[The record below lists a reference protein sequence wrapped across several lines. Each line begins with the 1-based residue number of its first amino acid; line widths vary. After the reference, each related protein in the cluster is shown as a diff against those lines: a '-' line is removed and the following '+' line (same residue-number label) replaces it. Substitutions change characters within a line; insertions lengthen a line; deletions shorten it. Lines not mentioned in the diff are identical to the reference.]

1 MNLHF
6 NITNDHIKLMSLSDY
21 PVSDSV
27 NHLKA
32 VFEFDE
38 AWNGFVKTAIF
49 SNGNGSR
56 CVLLENDECVIPWET
71 LTGRH
76 IYISVYGVK
85 DDVRITATEV
95 KIPLAP
101 SGYTEGKNP
110 EPPTPTVYEQ
120 ILQKLSEVAQSGGSG
135 EISDGSITS
144 EKLADGAVTY
154 SKLDDYVKSEISAAY
169 SEASE
174 ALKRVE
180 GAETDAAGALAECG
194 QLRQQVIANSSLI
207 ASEQAA
213 REEAD
218 TTLQSQ
224 ITNLEGNIGIAISSI
239 ETSTDAKIKMFNQT
253 IAETQGQI
261 THEATAREEADTALA
276 AASEWKL
283 IGEAQITQEAID
295 EAGEDGITA
304 ITIDL
309 GKKMT
314 VNDKWYGETMIE
326 IKIPQCDDL
335 NSFNMG
341 RLRVFFGGTEA
352 QATTGSGGMCV
363 VAAPTNNALFTPAW
377 KQQHI
382 ITSNWTDKQYLTNS
396 IISYRAYNAVHG
408 YTVNPYVTVNSTTS
422 SIVGRR
428 FLGVTAIEGSSAVD
442 AKLPVDTT
450 VKLYGR
456 F

>member
-21 PVSDSV
+21 PVSDSI
-27 NHLKA
+27 NHLRA
-32 VFEFDE
+32 VFDFDE

-56 CVLLENDECVIPWET
+56 CVVLENDECIIPWET

-76 IYISVYGVK
+76 IYISVYGIK

-120 ILQKLSEVAQSGGSG
+120 LLEKIGEIGIGGSG
-135 EISDGSITS
+135 EITDGSITS
-144 EKLADGAVTY
+144 EKLAEGAVTY
-154 SKLDDYVKSEISAAY
+154 SKLDDYVKSEISAAGNQAY
-169 SEASE
+169 EKAEEAMAAAS
-174 ALKRVE
+174 
-180 GAETDAAGALAECG
+180 GAIAECG
-194 QLRQQVIANSSLI
+194 QLRQQASINSSLI
-207 ASEQAA
+207 SSEQIA

-261 THEATAREEADTALA
+261 THEATAREEADSVLA
-276 AASEWKL
+276 SSLEWKL

-352 QATTGSGGMCV
+352 QATTGSGGLCV
-363 VAAPTNNALFTPAW
+363 VAVATSNALFTPAW

-382 ITSNWTDKQYLTNS
+382 ITSNWTDKQYLTHS
-396 IISYRAYNAVHG
+396 LISYRAYNAAQG
-408 YTVNPYVTVNSTTS
+408 YTVAPYITLNSTTNSATS

-428 FLGVTAIEGSSAVD
+428 FLGVAAIEGSSAAN

>member
-21 PVSDSV
+21 PVSDSI
-27 NHLKA
+27 NHLRA
-32 VFEFDE
+32 VFDFDE

-56 CVLLENDECVIPWET
+56 CVVLENDECIIPWET

-76 IYISVYGVK
+76 IYISVYGIK

-120 ILQKLSEVAQSGGSG
+120 LLEKIGEIGIGGSG
-135 EISDGSITS
+135 EITDGSITS
-144 EKLADGAVTY
+144 EKLAEGAVTY
-154 SKLDDYVKSEISAAY
+154 SKLDDYVKSEISAAGNQAY
-169 SEASE
+169 EKAEEAMAAAS
-174 ALKRVE
+174 
-180 GAETDAAGALAECG
+180 GAIAECG
-194 QLRQQVIANSSLI
+194 QLRQQASINSSLI
-207 ASEQAA
+207 SSEQIA

-261 THEATAREEADTALA
+261 THEATAREEADSVLA
-276 AASEWKL
+276 SSLEWKL

-335 NSFNMG
+335 NSFNTG

-352 QATTGSGGMCV
+352 QATTGSGGLCV
-363 VAAPTNNALFTPAW
+363 VAVATSNALFTPAW

-382 ITSNWTDKQYLTNS
+382 ITSNWTDKQYLTHS
-396 IISYRAYNAVHG
+396 LISYRAYNAAQG
-408 YTVNPYVTVNSTTS
+408 YTVAPYITLNSATNSATS

-428 FLGVTAIEGSSAVD
+428 FLGVAAIEGSSAAN

>member
-21 PVSDSV
+21 PVSDSI

-38 AWNGFVKTAIF
+38 AWEGFTKTALF

-85 DDVRITATEV
+85 NDVRITATEI

-101 SGYTEGKNP
+101 SGYTEGKSP

-120 ILQKLSEVAQSGGSG
+120 LLEKIGGIGIGGSG

-154 SKLDDYVKSEISAAY
+154 SKLDDYVKSEISAAGNQAY
-169 SEASE
+169 ERAEEAM
-174 ALKRVE
+174 
-180 GAETDAAGALAECG
+180 AAASGALAEIDT
-194 QLRQQVIANSSLI
+194 LRTGVNINSGLI
-207 ASEQAA
+207 SSEQAA

-218 TTLQSQ
+218 TAL
-224 ITNLEGNIGIAISSI
+224 SS
-239 ETSTDAKIKMFNQT
+239 S
-253 IAETQGQI
+253 
-261 THEATAREEADTALA
+261 L
-276 AASEWKL
+276 EWKL

-326 IKIPQCDDL
+326 IKIPQCDNL

-352 QATTGSGGMCV
+352 QATTGSGGLCV
-363 VAAPTNNALFTPAW
+363 VAAPTDNALFTPAW

-408 YTVNPYVTVNSTTS
+408 YTVNPYITVNSTTS

-428 FLGVTAIEGSSAVD
+428 FLGVAAIGGSTLAN